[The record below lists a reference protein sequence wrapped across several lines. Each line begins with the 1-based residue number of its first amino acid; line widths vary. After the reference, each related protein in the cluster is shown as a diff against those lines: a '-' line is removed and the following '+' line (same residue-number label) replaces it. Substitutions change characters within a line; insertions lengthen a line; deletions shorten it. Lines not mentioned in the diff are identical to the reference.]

1 MKLSIITINYNNKD
15 GLEQTIRSVSN
26 QTIHDFEW
34 IIIDGGSTDGSKELI
49 EQYQQNFAYWCSEP
63 DKGVYNAMNKG
74 VRMATG
80 DYCVFMNSGDELY
93 SKTTVEEILKYN
105 LQADFIEGITYV
117 EALKQYRKP
126 HKKINASFYIF
137 GGNNYHQSS
146 IISREMLLRSPYDE
160 KLKIA
165 SDLKFNFQCIVMNN
179 CSYSTIDVVISR
191 YEQGGR
197 SATIEHDDEIRAI
210 YTSFL
215 PPRIINDYLAL
226 EMLYSGPSKLFKPVM
241 ANLFYSSWL
250 RKISLFIKRK
260 ILRRY
265 NSNVKKFNDLM
276 VK

>member
-1 MKLSIITINYNNKD
+1 MVD
-15 GLEQTIRSVSN
+15 GNSS
-26 QTIHDFEW
+26 
-34 IIIDGGSTDGSKELI
+34 DGSKEVLEKYGKLI
-49 EQYQQNFAYWCSEP
+49 TRFISEP
-63 DKGVYNAMNKG
+63 DAGIYNAMNKG